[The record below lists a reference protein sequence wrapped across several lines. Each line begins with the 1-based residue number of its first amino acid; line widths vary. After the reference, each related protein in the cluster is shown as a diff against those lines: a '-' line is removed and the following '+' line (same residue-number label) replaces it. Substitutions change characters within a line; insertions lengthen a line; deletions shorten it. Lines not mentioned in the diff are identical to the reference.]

1 MEKLTQAEQLF
12 LDLLRRLNEQQ
23 QQDLKRFMEAF
34 ARLGK

>member
-23 QQDLKRFMEAF
+23 RQDLKRFMEAF
-34 ARLGK
+34 ARSGK